1 MRLCRLRVGGN
12 HSTRRKPTCPTWWP
26 HDHLKCDARYRT
38 RVAVVRGKCFTT
50 AQVRQVLIYR
60 ISKIVPTLSSHASSS
75 TLRAVIATL
84 RLWSYNWATSF
95 SIPHT
100 ENPATLARNITRS
113 NLVLYNRPDCNEGET
128 VIQWNPSKPDPL
140 RTKISSLDGIP
151 DKRDYLYRKK

>member
-1 MRLCRLRVGGN
+1 MLVGADYCVCVVFVWEETVVQGGN
-12 HSTRRKPTCPTWWP
+12 PPAQLG
-26 HDHLKCDARYRT
+26 DH
-38 RVAVVRGKCFTT
+38 
-50 AQVRQVLIYR
+50 IYR
-60 ISKIVPTLSSHASSS
+60 ITKIVPTLSSHASSS

-128 VIQWNPSKPDPL
+128 VIQ
-140 RTKISSLDGIP
+140 
-151 DKRDYLYRKK
+151 